1 MYDAID
7 LAAGE
12 SSKNSPINWR
22 CEGNTRHFHGNYLF
36 IGSEMCF
43 WDLKLLHRSKSWV
56 KGMTAT
62 HTNGIPLDYL
72 FGHISSC
79 HSIKDYISHTLTKNL
94 VNSCSE
100 LLGCVRYKCMLNLQG
115 V

>member
-7 LAAGE
+7 LAADE

-79 HSIKDYISHTLTKNL
+79 
-94 VNSCSE
+94 
-100 LLGCVRYKCMLNLQG
+100 QG
-115 V
+115 LYFAHAHKKSGQFMFRTTRLCEI